1 MLPAPAPG
9 LDQPLAM
16 LRTCH
21 ERILRQCATLTR
33 LATHLRADGL
43 TPAAR
48 QAAADVG
55 RYFSTAG
62 RHHHEDEEQDLFPR
76 LRTYPDLA
84 GLLAALASDHQRM
97 EALWAG
103 LAPLL
108 SAPET
113 ILDVDSFEK
122 LVADFTSLYTAHIET
137 ENHQLLPRAE
147 RLLPESALREIAASM
162 AARRG
167 VRL

>member
-16 LRTCH
+16 LRACH
-21 ERILRQCATLTR
+21 ERIRRQCATLEK
-33 LATHLRADGL
+33 LAAHLRSDGP

-48 QAAADVG
+48 QAAADVV

-62 RHHHEDEEQDLFPR
+62 RQHHEDEEQDLFPR
-76 LRTYPDLA
+76 LRAQPGLA
-84 GLLAALASDHQRM
+84 VLLAALAGDHQRM
-97 EALWAG
+97 ETLWKK
-103 LAPLL
+103 LEPLL
-108 SAPET
+108 NAPET
-113 ILDVDSFEK
+113 IVDLDGFGK
-122 LVADFTSLYTAHIET
+122 LVAEFNALYTAHIET
-137 ENHQLLPRAE
+137 ENRDLLPRAE
-147 RLLPESALREIAASM
+147 QVLPEDALREITAGM

>member
-16 LRTCH
+16 LRACH
-21 ERILRQCATLTR
+21 ERILRQCTTLTR
-33 LATHLRADGL
+33 LAMHLRADGL

-48 QAAADVG
+48 QAAADVV

-76 LRTYPDLA
+76 LRTHPDLA

-97 EALWAG
+97 EALWAR

-113 ILDVDSFEK
+113 IRDFDAFGK
-122 LVADFTSLYTAHIET
+122 LVSEFTALYTAHIET
-137 ENHQLLPRAE
+137 ENRDLLPRAE
-147 RLLPESALREIAASM
+147 QLLPEDALHQITARM